1 MTYNE
6 ERQRLVEAGFTGF
19 TTIGA
24 LMADTCAAP
33 AAAGVYVVMRNDDG
47 RPTFTTKGTGGFFN
61 QKDPNVSI
69 DELERNWVDDTS
81 IVYIGK
87 AGGPKSGA
95 TLRSRLRQYMEFG
108 QGKPIGHYGGRY
120 IWQLQDAR
128 ELTVCW
134 KVIGDKDPRDVEN
147 QMIAMFKVEH
157 GGRRPFANLK
167 D

>member
-47 RPTFTTKGTGGFFN
+47 R
-61 QKDPNVSI
+61 
-69 DELERNWVDDTS
+69 
-81 IVYIGK
+81 
-87 AGGPKSGA
+87 
-95 TLRSRLRQYMEFG
+95 
-108 QGKPIGHYGGRY
+108 Y

-134 KVIGDKDPRDVEN
+134 KVIGDKDPRDVEK